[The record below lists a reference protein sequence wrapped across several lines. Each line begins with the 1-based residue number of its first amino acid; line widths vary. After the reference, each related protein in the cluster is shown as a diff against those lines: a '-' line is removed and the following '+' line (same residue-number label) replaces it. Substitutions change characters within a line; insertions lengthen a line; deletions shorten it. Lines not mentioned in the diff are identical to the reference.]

1 MKRGSSEN
9 RKKGKRPSAASK
21 KRPMPQTQQA
31 QQVQSR
37 RYPTRDNV
45 YQLQPEL
52 QRRRALEEQRQRQQ
66 QSGRGRKRSRKRKP
80 QSIIM
85 PAIVFVIIAIYL
97 LGQVGMLLSKHS
109 DINVETVTYGT
120 INTPKIYNGLILR
133 EEYVVNS
140 NRAGQ
145 PFYQYSQGDYV
156 PKGAVVCTIKD
167 TQSTDALE
175 EKLDKIDK
183 NILESQKKRTDLSA
197 FSEDISRLENNV
209 ARAID
214 AYAGRAMKTNLSYM
228 YTMKGQVTSFMD
240 QRNQIWLTENV
251 ESLSQLTQERN
262 TYEKQL
268 AENMSS
274 LAASESGVL
283 CLSYDGLEES
293 LHPDMA
299 GEVTEKQIGAV
310 KTEYISKA
318 KSVQEG
324 DPLFKI
330 IKSNKWYLV
339 AYFPNTDVADW
350 KAQTAKRLNL
360 IADEGTISIRALI
373 ESAEVGEKETK
384 VVFSS
389 YEYMEE
395 FMEDRTVSFSLDSTV
410 AEGLKIPNDAIVE
423 KSLLK
428 VPRDCLTESMGA
440 NGVMLVK
447 GNDSQFMEIRTL
459 AGDEEAVYIEQTETS
474 LKLGDIVLQGTGE
487 TAAQYTISEVQP
499 HAGVY
504 VANSSM
510 AKFVVVEI
518 LEQNQEYAIVKAGTI
533 TGLQPYDTIVSD
545 AKNITEGQDI
555 Y

>member
-1 MKRGSSEN
+1 MKKGSSGN
-9 RKKGKRPSAASK
+9 RKKRKRPASP
-21 KRPMPQTQQA
+21 RE
-31 QQVQSR
+31 QVQQTPPR

-45 YQLQPEL
+45 YSLQQER
-52 QRRRALEEQRQRQQ
+52 QRRQAMEEQRQRQQ
-66 QSGRGRKRSRKRKP
+66 RELQYQNGRVRKKSRRRKSNP
-80 QSIIM
+80 IIM
-85 PAIVFVIIAIYL
+85 PVIVFTMVAIYL
-97 LGQVGMLLSKHS
+97 AGQFGMLLSKRS
-109 DINVETVTYGT
+109 DINVETVSYGT
-120 INTPKIYNGLILR
+120 IDTPKIYNGLILR

-140 NRAGQ
+140 TRAGQ

-156 PKGAVVCTIKD
+156 PKGSVVCTVKD
-167 TQSTDALE
+167 TESTNALE

-197 FSEDISRLENNV
+197 FSEDISRLENSV
-209 ARAID
+209 ARSVD
-214 AYAGRAMKTNLSYM
+214 AYAGSAMKTDLSYM
-228 YTMKGQVTSFMD
+228 YTMKSQVVSFMD

-251 ESLSQLTQERN
+251 ESLSQLTEER
-262 TYEKQL
+262 TSYEKQL

-274 LAASESGVL
+274 LTASESGVL
-283 CLSYDGLEES
+283 CLSYDGLEET

-299 GEVTEKQIGAV
+299 AEVTQKQIGGA

-318 KSVQEG
+318 KGVQEG

-330 IKSNKWYLV
+330 IESNKWYIV
-339 AYFPNTDVADW
+339 AYFPNTDVAGW
-350 KAQTAKRLNL
+350 EAQTAKRLNMIDKEENL
-360 IADEGTISIRALI
+360 SIRTLV
-373 ESAEVGEKETK
+373 ESVEVGEKETK

-389 YEYMEE
+389 YEHMEQ
-395 FMEDRTVSFSLDSTV
+395 FMEDRTVSFSLDSAVT
-410 AEGLKIPNDAIVE
+410 EGLKIPNNAIVE

-428 VPRDCLTESMGA
+428 IPRTCLTESMGA
-440 NGVMLVK
+440 NGVMQVK
-447 GNDSQFMEIRTL
+447 GDTSQFMEIRIL
-459 AGDEEAVYIEQTETS
+459 AGDEDAVYIEQTEDSVKT
-474 LKLGDIVLQGTGE
+474 GDIVLQGTGE

-518 LEQNQEYAIVKAGTI
+518 LEQNQEYAIVKAGTV
-533 TGLQPYDTIVSD
+533 TGLQPFDTIVSD

>member
-1 MKRGSSEN
+1 MKKGSSGN
-9 RKKGKRPSAASK
+9 RKKRKRPASP
-21 KRPMPQTQQA
+21 REQMPQTPP
-31 QQVQSR
+31 R

-45 YQLQPEL
+45 YSLQQER
-52 QRRRALEEQRQRQQ
+52 QRRQALEEQRQRQHQ
-66 QSGRGRKRSRKRKP
+66 ELQYHSGHTRKKSRRRKSN
-80 QSIIM
+80 QMVM
-85 PAIVFVIIAIYL
+85 PVIVFTIIAIYL
-97 LGQVGMLLSKHS
+97 AGHFGMLLSRRS
-109 DINVETVTYGT
+109 DINVETVAYGT

-133 EEYVVNS
+133 DEYVVTS
-140 NRAGQ
+140 TRAGQ

-156 PKGAVVCTIKD
+156 PKGAVVCTVKD
-167 TQSTDALE
+167 TDSTNMLE

-197 FSEDISRLENNV
+197 FSEDISRLENSV
-209 ARAID
+209 ARSID
-214 AYAGRAMKTNLSYM
+214 AYAGNAMKTDLSYM
-228 YTMKGQVTSFMD
+228 YTMKSQVVSFMD

-251 ESLSQLTQERN
+251 ESLSQLTEERT

-274 LAASESGVL
+274 LTASESGVL
-283 CLSYDGLEES
+283 CLSYDGLEET
-293 LHPDMA
+293 LHTDMVA
-299 GEVTEKQIGAV
+299 EVTEKQIGGA

-318 KSVQEG
+318 KGVQEG

-330 IKSNKWYLV
+330 IESNKWYIV
-339 AYFPNTDVADW
+339 AYFPNTDVAGW
-350 KAQTAKRLNL
+350 EAQTAKRLNMIDKEETL
-360 IADEGTISIRALI
+360 SIRTLV
-373 ESAEVGEKETK
+373 ESVEVGEKETK

-389 YEYMEE
+389 YEHMEE
-395 FMEDRTVSFSLDSTV
+395 FMEDRTVSFSLDSAV
-410 AEGLKIPNDAIVE
+410 AEGLKIPNNAIVE

-428 VPRDCLTESMGA
+428 IPRTCLTESMGA

-447 GNDSQFMEIRTL
+447 GDTSQFMEIRTL
-459 AGDEEAVYIEQTETS
+459 TGDEDAVYIEQTEGS
-474 LKLGDIVLQGTGE
+474 VKMGDIVLQGTGE
-487 TAAQYTISEVQP
+487 TAVQYTLSELQP

-518 LEQNQEYAIVKAGTI
+518 LEQNQEYAIVKAGAI
-533 TGLQPYDTIVSD
+533 TGLQPFDTIVSD